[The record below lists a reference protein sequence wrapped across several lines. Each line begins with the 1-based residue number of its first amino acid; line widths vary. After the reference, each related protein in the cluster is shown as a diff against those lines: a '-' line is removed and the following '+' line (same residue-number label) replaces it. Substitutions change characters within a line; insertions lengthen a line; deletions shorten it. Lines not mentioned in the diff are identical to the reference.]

1 MITTKKPLDKK
12 SKILLLNILKQGYIT
27 LEQVN
32 ELSVF
37 LEFNVNIDYSKLSDS
52 AIRELLNAEIKD
64 EKQ

>member
-1 MITTKKPLDKK
+1 M
-12 SKILLLNILKQGYIT
+12 NILKQGYIT